1 MNFANIA
8 FLVLGIIGGLMALVG
23 LLSALKGT
31 PVRAVKTFGGG
42 ECPPVHHPAFRDA
55 MEMLIHAH
63 LAPAHSVEIFI
74 NGDQTYPRVWDD
86 LRAARDSITVQLY
99 YCEPG
104 RMADTFRDILIERA
118 QAGVKILFLV
128 DAFGSALK
136 KDYMDALE
144 AVGIDTCVFRPLKVW
159 RANTIQHRSHARVIC
174 IDGNIGWTGGFGLAD
189 KWYGNGRDKDQWRDS
204 NVRFTGPA
212 VRQLQ
217 ATFAA
222 CWGEAAGDLLIG
234 PVLFPPPEP
243 PGDYGVLAGMLHARP
258 SVGSTDAERFYAL
271 SMECARERFYLT
283 NSYFVPD
290 ADFRSML
297 CAAAKRGVDTRVL
310 TVGPSTDIKSTLYAG
325 RAQYEELLASGV
337 RIYEYRDTMMHAKTL
352 VMDGMWGAVGSMNAD
367 NRSMSFNEE
376 SMFMMLDTEL
386 GATLERQFHEDL
398 AYADEI
404 LLPAFRKRSL
414 LDRLKEHGAH
424 QLRRVL

>member
-1 MNFANIA
+1 MNFTNIG
-8 FLVLGIIGGLMALVG
+8 FLILGVIGGLLALVG
-23 LLSALKGT
+23 MLGALKGT
-31 PVRAVKTFGGG
+31 PVRAVKSFGRG
-42 ECPPVHHPAFRDA
+42 ERPAVGDPAFRDT
-55 MEMLIHAH
+55 MEMLIHAQ
-63 LAPAHSVEIFI
+63 LAHAHSVEIFI
-74 NGDQTYPRVWDD
+74 NGDQTYPRFWDD
-86 LRAARDSITVQLY
+86 LRAARESITIQLY

-104 RMADTFRDILIERA
+104 KMADMFRDILIERSR
-118 QAGVKILFLV
+118 AGVKILFLV
-128 DAFGSALK
+128 DAFGSALDK
-136 KDYMDALE
+136 AYMDTLE
-144 AVGIDTCVFRPLKVW
+144 AAGIGTCVFRPLRVL

-222 CWGEAAGDLLIG
+222 CWGEAAGELLIG
-234 PVLFPPPEP
+234 PLLFPPPGPSSDE
-243 PGDYGVLAGMLHARP
+243 GVLAGMLHARP

-290 ADFRSML
+290 KDFRNML
-297 CAAAKRGVDTRVL
+297 CAAATRGVDARVL
-310 TVGPSTDIKSTLYAG
+310 TVGNATDIKSTLYAG
-325 RAQYEELLASGV
+325 RAHYEELLGSGV

-376 SMFMMLDTEL
+376 TMFVMLDADL
-386 GATLERQFHEDL
+386 GSKLEQQFHDDL
-398 AYADEI
+398 AFADEVD
-404 LLPAFRKRSL
+404 LATFRKRPV
-414 LDRLKEHGAH
+414 LDRLKERAAH